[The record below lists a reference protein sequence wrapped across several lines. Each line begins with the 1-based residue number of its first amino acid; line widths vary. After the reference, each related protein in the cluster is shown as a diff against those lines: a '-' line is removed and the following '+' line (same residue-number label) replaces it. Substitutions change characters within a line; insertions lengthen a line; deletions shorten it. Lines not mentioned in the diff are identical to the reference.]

1 MQRTTPM
8 TVALAVACAI
18 LLIAGLATLGYG
30 CYIYSNRNLPI
41 QAERDDLRN
50 RNTQGDFISAI
61 EYHGDMEIA
70 AIVSEHLRRGAIQCI
85 GVGFIMTL
93 PFLGFGAV
101 SLRRRSRCILTA

>member
-1 MQRTTPM
+1 MQRTTPI
-8 TVALAVACAI
+8 TVALAVVCSI
-18 LLIAGLATLGYG
+18 LLIAGLGTLGYG

-41 QAERDDLRN
+41 VAEREDLRN

-61 EYHGDMEIA
+61 EYDGDMEIA
-70 AIVSEHLRRGAIQCI
+70 AIESQRLRRGAIQCI

-101 SLRRRSRCILTA
+101 SLRRRSHRILTA